1 MDLTHK
7 QFLSTPSG
15 WRATSQNRWKNPPAR
30 RAISIHALRVEGDG
44 DPCHEKAP
52 RGSNF
57 YPRPPGGG
65 RRDSRNETPVYY
77 FISIHALR
85 VEGDRER
92 GGNSA
97 PTDIISIHA
106 LRVEGDKGFV
116 CCLLQIILNFYPRPP
131 GGGRHIGH
139 FLSKLIIYI
148 SIHALRVEGDMSAM
162 ASSFIGF
169 YFYPRPPG
177 GGRLLEIASS

>member
-1 MDLTHK
+1 MVLHE
-7 QFLSTPSG
+7 L
-15 WRATSQNRWKNPPAR
+15 
-30 RAISIHALRVEGDG
+30 ISIHALRVEGDDRRKKDERHISNFYPRPPG
-44 DPCHEKAP
+44 GGRPFYSAP
-52 RGSNF
+52 NAGFSGYF